1 MKKKLAGILQRW
13 VISCPHTNTVVIS
26 EALKQLLQEHHNADL
41 SGMMVLHDAASENI
55 PSETEAHNGTF
66 LSEKIKSARY
76 KSLVGYFGHLYPGR
90 GIEIII
96 GLAKINPSV
105 LFCVCGGT
113 PELVT
118 SFRSNNRLQNIIFLG
133 HVPHRESRY
142 LMSRCDVLLMP
153 YQRKV
158 SIGDHS
164 AYTSRWM
171 SPMKM
176 FEYMAAKKPFISS
189 DLDVLREVLTDEVN
203 ALLVDPENVKAWDK
217 ALKRL
222 ISNKLESRRLASR
235 AFNDFR
241 QFYTW
246 RARAKA
252 LIGLL

>member
-1 MKKKLAGILQRW
+1 
-13 VISCPHTNTVVIS
+13 
-26 EALKQLLQEHHNADL
+26 
-41 SGMMVLHDAASENI
+41 MVLHDAASENI

-66 LSEKIKSARY
+66 LSEKLNRQGISL
-76 KSLVGYFGHLYPGR
+76 SLVILDIYIRVR

-164 AYTSRWM
+164 ADTSRWM

-176 FEYMAAKKPFISS
+176 FEYMAAKAFYF
-189 DLDVLREVLTDEVN
+189 LGFGC
-203 ALLVDPENVKAWDK
+203 
-217 ALKRL
+217 
-222 ISNKLESRRLASR
+222 AS
-235 AFNDFR
+235 
-241 QFYTW
+241 
-246 RARAKA
+246 
-252 LIGLL
+252 

>member
-1 MKKKLAGILQRW
+1 
-13 VISCPHTNTVVIS
+13 
-26 EALKQLLQEHHNADL
+26 
-41 SGMMVLHDAASENI
+41 MVLHDAASENI

-118 SFRSNNRLQNIIFLG
+118 SFRSTNRLQNIIYLG

-164 AYTSRWM
+164 ADTSRWM

-176 FEYMAAKKPFISS
+176 FEYMAAKS
-189 DLDVLREVLTDEVN
+189 
-203 ALLVDPENVKAWDK
+203 LLFPRIWMCFV
-217 ALKRL
+217 RF
-222 ISNKLESRRLASR
+222 SRTR
-235 AFNDFR
+235 
-241 QFYTW
+241 
-246 RARAKA
+246 
-252 LIGLL
+252 